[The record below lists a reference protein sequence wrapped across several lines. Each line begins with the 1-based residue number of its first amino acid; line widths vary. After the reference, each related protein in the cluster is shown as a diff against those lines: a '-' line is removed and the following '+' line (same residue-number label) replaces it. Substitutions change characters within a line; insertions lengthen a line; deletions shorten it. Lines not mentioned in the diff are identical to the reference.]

1 MYIYILYLCIY
12 ILYILYIYIYIYIYI
27 KEKILQGSNPK
38 HEPWRTPKSILHLSI

>member
-12 ILYILYIYIYIYIYI
+12 ILYILYIYIYIYI

>member
-1 MYIYILYLCIY
+1 MYIYIYYIYVYIY
-12 ILYILYIYIYIYIYI
+12 IIDIIYIYIYIYI

>member
-1 MYIYILYLCIY
+1 MYIYIYYIY
-12 ILYILYIYIYIYIYI
+12 VYIYYIYYIYIYIYI

>member
-1 MYIYILYLCIY
+1 MYIYIIY
-12 ILYILYIYIYIYIYI
+12 IIYIYIYI

>member
-1 MYIYILYLCIY
+1 MYIYIYIIFMYIY
-12 ILYILYIYIYIYIYI
+12 IIYIIYIYIYI